1 MPTAL
6 IVEDEPEANKLLA
19 MLLQL
24 RGYQTVSAYRGAEAL
39 EQIRAQAPDV
49 VFLDLMLPDMD
60 GYDVCRVLQSSRPV
74 SLVPVVIVT
83 ARLTAE
89 NRIES
94 FEVGADDYI
103 PKPYTPDQIFEA
115 VEQALAWREQLDR
128 SEVDGEVPLDTR
140 DDGETLRSLA
150 HLRRLMLVRSGLGRE
165 ANDRIC
171 AAIKQL
177 WASVDSWSRRQRLNR
192 VATLSFAMTPESLR
206 LIVRDEAGWLSAW
219 RDRAGEEPAKA
230 LAQAGFDEV
239 RFDEADQSL
248 RLLKHFGTGTSA
260 EPGPAGD
267 SGAIPP
273 RTRGSA

>member
-39 EQIRAQAPDV
+39 EKIREHAPDV

-60 GYDVCRVLQSSRPV
+60 GYDVCRSLQSSRPV

-115 VEQALAWREQLDR
+115 LEQSVVWREQLGR
-128 SEVDGEVPLDTR
+128 SHVEGEVPLDTR

-150 HLRRLMLVRSGLGRE
+150 QLRRMLQVRSGLGRE
-165 ANDRIC
+165 EIDRISG
-171 AAIKQL
+171 AIKQL
-177 WASVDSWSRRQRLNR
+177 WSSVDSWSRRQRLNR
-192 VATLSFAMTPESLR
+192 VATLAFAVTPESLT
-206 LIVRDEAGWLSAW
+206 LTVHDEAGWLRAW
-219 RDRAGEEPAKA
+219 RDLAADEPSKA
-230 LAQAGFDEV
+230 LAEAAFDEV
-239 RFDEADQSL
+239 SLEDSDHAL
-248 RLLKHFGTGTSA
+248 RLVKHFAT
-260 EPGPAGD
+260 E
-267 SGAIPP
+267 
-273 RTRGSA
+273 

>member
-39 EQIRAQAPDV
+39 EKIREHAPDV

-60 GYDVCRVLQSSRPV
+60 GYDVCRSLQSARPV
-74 SLVPVVIVT
+74 SVIPVVIVT

-115 VEQALAWREQLDR
+115 LEQSVAWKEQIGR
-128 SEVDGEVPLDTR
+128 SHIQGEVPLDTR

-150 HLRRLMLVRSGLGRE
+150 QLRRLLQVRSGLGRE
-165 ANDRIC
+165 EIDRISV
-171 AAIKQL
+171 AIKQL
-177 WASVDSWSRRQRLNR
+177 WSSVESWSRRQHLNR
-192 VATLSFAMTPESLR
+192 VATLAFAVTPESLT
-206 LIVRDEAGWLSAW
+206 LTVHDEAGWLPAW
-219 RDRAGEEPAKA
+219 RDCAADEPSKA
-230 LAQAGFDEV
+230 LAEAPFDEV
-239 RFDEADQSL
+239 SLDDSDHSL
-248 RLLKHFGTGTSA
+248 RLVK
-260 EPGPAGD
+260 
-267 SGAIPP
+267 
-273 RTRGSA
+273 